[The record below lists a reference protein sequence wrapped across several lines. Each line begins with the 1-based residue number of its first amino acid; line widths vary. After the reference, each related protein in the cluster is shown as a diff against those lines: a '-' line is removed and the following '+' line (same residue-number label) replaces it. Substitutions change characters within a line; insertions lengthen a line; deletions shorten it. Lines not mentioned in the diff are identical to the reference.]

1 MHLLALSQ
9 AREREEIM
17 TKELRRSMRAAIDS
31 DGVQV
36 SVSASRKTYSVK
48 DISKGGLAI
57 VYSPAADEPFES
69 ESVDIIAMDY
79 DRFYLPKITCK
90 TVYDISTLME
100 GGSFKGGVRRIR
112 GLKFVELTKEQE
124 DELDILLKRCFDRSA
139 K

>member
-1 MHLLALSQ
+1 
-9 AREREEIM
+9 M

-36 SVSASRKTYSVK
+36 SVSARWKTYSAK

-57 VYSPAADEPFES
+57 EYCPVADEPFES
-69 ESVDIIAMDY
+69 ESVDIIALDY

-100 GGSFKGGVRRIR
+100 GGVFQRR
-112 GLKFVELTKEQE
+112 
-124 DELDILLKRCFDRSA
+124 
-139 K
+139 